1 MKVLFCKISC
11 MKYYKGASDKDIP
24 YNGGSFVDENGYGH
38 EENNFNA
45 VEDKDGNFYCLGFV
59 ETKSSRSGKSNKLHI
74 ERIAECEHLKNH
86 EFADDVL
93 VIWCATTDLNETSI
107 VGWYNHATVYRD
119 YCCTT
124 VDGYEQ
130 YYNIFANKKD
140 CVHLPYTDRHMYK
153 WQAPASKRKGFGFG
167 QSLVWFPTDE
177 KGAAYAEEK
186 ANLINTYKGENWIDV
201 FPE

>member
-11 MKYYKGASDKDIP
+11 MKYYKGACDKDIP

-140 CVHLPYTDRHMYK
+140 CVLLPYTDRHMYK

-186 ANLINTYKGENWIDV
+186 AKLINTYKGENWIDV